1 MGNYH
6 IDSACS
12 TDITDITARAEC
24 SDYTALG
31 KAIDAKK
38 PMPPAKR
45 DKVEIALIVCAV
57 TSAIV
62 IGIWSVL

>member
-12 TDITDITARAEC
+12 TEITARAEC
-24 SDYTALG
+24 SDYTAIG
-31 KAIDAKK
+31 KAIDAKE

-62 IGIWSVL
+62 IGLWSVL

>member
-12 TDITDITARAEC
+12 TETTNTARADC
-24 SDYTALG
+24 SDYTSLG

-57 TSAIV
+57 TSAIA
-62 IGIWSVL
+62 IGLWSVL

>member
-12 TDITDITARAEC
+12 TEITARAEC
-24 SDYTALG
+24 SDYSALG
-31 KAIDAKK
+31 KAIDAKE